1 MVRIAITAFGVANKI
16 KSLCGL
22 PSGVKLDT
30 LNMNICKEIKEM
42 KVCLCTASGWFK
54 DKQEIEINTM
64 EELMELVI
72 QKGEPI
78 IVAEPDWAS
87 ASELPTLIVYDDY
100 IE

>member
-1 MVRIAITAFGVANKI
+1 
-16 KSLCGL
+16 
-22 PSGVKLDT
+22 
-30 LNMNICKEIKEM
+30 M
-42 KVCLCTASGWFK
+42 KVCLCSAKGWFK

-87 ASELPTLIVYDDY
+87 TSELPTLIVYDDY